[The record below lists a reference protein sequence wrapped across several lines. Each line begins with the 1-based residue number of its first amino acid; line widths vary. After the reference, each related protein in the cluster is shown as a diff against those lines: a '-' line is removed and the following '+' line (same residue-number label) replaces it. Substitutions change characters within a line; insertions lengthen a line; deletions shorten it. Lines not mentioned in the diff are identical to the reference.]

1 MECAALKIK
10 KCSHISE
17 KKTLILDMQI
27 QICAEYQGM
36 LPRLR
41 LVCQVFLTNAAEAWV
56 ACPVILHRS

>member
-1 MECAALKIK
+1 MHSIENKEK
-10 KCSHISE
+10 QSYFR

-41 LVCQVFLTNAAEAWV
+41 LVCQVYLTNAAEAWV
-56 ACPVILHRS
+56 ACPVILHRF